1 MKRPFFLVILAILLV
16 GILLSGLSDNA
27 VSVEDM
33 ASPNDEVVSSIS
45 KASNS
50 STSATITI
58 TMTGV
63 LDE

>member
-1 MKRPFFLVILAILLV
+1 MKRPFFFIFLAILLV

-27 VSVEDM
+27 VSVEGVG
-33 ASPNDEVVSSIS
+33 SPDDELVSSIS
-45 KASNS
+45 KASNF
-50 STSATITI
+50 SASGKITI